1 MILADTSVW
10 IDHLRK
16 ADLDF
21 AGLLNEGQVVMH
33 SAIMGEILLGSLSN
47 RSAIETALSEMPQ
60 ALQASDKEVMFFIN
74 TTKVYGRGIGWVDTH
89 LLVSA
94 RLTGVKLVT
103 RDKRLAK
110 VARELGL
117 GQ

>member
-16 ADLDF
+16 TDLDF
-21 AGLLNEGQVVMH
+21 AEQLNEGQIVMH
-33 SAIMGEILLGSLSN
+33 PAIMGEILLGSLSN

-60 ALQASDKEVMFFIN
+60 ALIASDKEVMFFIN
-74 TTKVYGRGIGWVDTH
+74 TAKVFGRGIGWVDTH

-94 RLTGVKLVT
+94 RLTGVKLMT
-103 RDKRLAK
+103 RDKKLAE

-117 GQ
+117 G